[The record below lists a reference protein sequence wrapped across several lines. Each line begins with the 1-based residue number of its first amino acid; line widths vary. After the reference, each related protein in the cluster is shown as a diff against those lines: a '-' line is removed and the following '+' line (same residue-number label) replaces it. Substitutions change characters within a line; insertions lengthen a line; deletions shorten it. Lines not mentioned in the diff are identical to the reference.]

1 MITMAFQVVG
11 LEIGLTEIK
20 LVQIIKKI
28 NSIEIAQFLRYQI
41 SSDEDFSSIIKQIIS
56 KYRTRGDL
64 FVVGISSRKA
74 IFRNLSLPF
83 KNINKIN
90 KVMKYEVEPYLPYPL
105 EEVIFTSQ
113 VNDDKE
119 GENSDLFIGA
129 VQKETIN
136 FYRQCLN
143 AAGIDPQYIMLDCIA
158 LYNLYLHSTSA
169 DSKEIIALIDI
180 NEERTLLVVV
190 QGEYLL
196 FSRSILNPLK
206 LDFHHDDPAAVQG
219 RDFAESQDKTK
230 GSDDSFLDDDW
241 DRLLGSLKKPIDLL
255 LGKIDFT
262 LYAFSS
268 QQVNASIFKIYLTGQ
283 ITEHEK
289 ISEYFTKKLE
299 IETSLFDPMQAL
311 GKVDGENVSFKQQA
325 SVWSVP
331 LGLAMEV
338 KKNKKN
344 RFNLRQEEFVYQKK
358 YSQFKGMAFA
368 LLGLFGVAISL
379 LGVNIYYQTTI
390 KQKKLDRI
398 NTRIQQV
405 YSKVFP
411 GADDNHDELLQTR
424 KALKVEKEKYRAYKV
439 FSQKALT
446 HLQIL
451 KDLSS
456 QIPKEIEV
464 EFVNVSID
472 RNQIKIKGIADS
484 FESVDRLKNSLQK
497 IKKYAQTVVE
507 SAKVKG
513 AESKVDFRLS
523 ITASDV

>member
-1 MITMAFQVVG
+1 
-11 LEIGLTEIK
+11 
-20 LVQIIKKI
+20 
-28 NSIEIAQFLRYQI
+28 
-41 SSDEDFSSIIKQIIS
+41 
-56 KYRTRGDL
+56 
-64 FVVGISSRKA
+64 
-74 IFRNLSLPF
+74 
-83 KNINKIN
+83 
-90 KVMKYEVEPYLPYPL
+90 MKYEVEPYLPYPL

-169 DSKEIIALIDI
+169 DSKEIITLIDI
-180 NEERTLLVVV
+180 NEERALLVVV

-206 LDFHHDDPAAVQG
+206 LDFHHDDQALAQG
-219 RDFAESQDKTK
+219 RDFAESQDKTNR
-230 GSDDSFLDDDW
+230 SNDSSLDDW

-268 QQVNASIFKIYLTGQ
+268 QHVNASISKIYLAGQ

-289 ISEYFTKKLE
+289 ISEYFTQKLE

-368 LLGLFGVAISL
+368 LLVLFGVAISL

-390 KQKKLDRI
+390 QQKKLDRI
-398 NTRIQQV
+398 NTRIQQI

-411 GADDNHDELLQTR
+411 GVGDNHDELLQTR
-424 KALKVEKEKYRAYKV
+424 KALKIEKEKYRAYKV
-439 FSQKALT
+439 FSQKSLT

-456 QIPKEIEV
+456 QISKEIEV

-513 AESKVDFRLS
+513 AGSKVDFRLS

>member
-1 MITMAFQVVG
+1 MAFQVVG

-28 NSIEIAQFLRYQI
+28 NSIEIAQFRRYQI
-41 SSDEDFSSIIKQIIS
+41 SSDEDFPSIIKQILS
-56 KYRTRGDL
+56 KYRNRGDL

-169 DSKEIIALIDI
+169 DSKQIITLIDI

-196 FSRSILNPLK
+196 FSRTILNPLK
-206 LDFHHDDPAAVQG
+206 FDLYNYDQVAVQG
-219 RDFAESQDKTK
+219 KDFAESGNKAK
-230 GSDDSFLDDDW
+230 DSKNSSSDDW
-241 DRLLGSLKKPIDLL
+241 DRLLGSFKKPIDLL

-268 QQVNASIFKIYLTGQ
+268 QQINVSISKIYLTGQ
-283 ITEHEK
+283 ITKLKK
-289 ISEYFTKKLE
+289 ISEYFTQKLE
-299 IETSLFDPMQAL
+299 IETSLFDPIEAL
-311 GKVDGENVSFKQQA
+311 GKVDGGNVSFKKQA
-325 SVWSVP
+325 SLWSVP

-338 KKNKKN
+338 KKDKKN

-358 YSQFKGMAFA
+358 YSQFKGMAFS
-368 LLGLFGVAISL
+368 LLVLFGVAISL
-379 LGVNIYYQTTI
+379 LGVNIYYQTNI
-390 KQKKLDRI
+390 QQKKLDRI

-405 YSKVFP
+405 YSKVFL
-411 GADDNHDELLQTR
+411 GASENHNELQQTK

-439 FSQKALT
+439 FSQKSLT

-497 IKKYAQTVVE
+497 IKKYAQIVVE